1 MTTEKTEKK
10 AEKKERRIRRRE
22 KVLQTCR
29 DIIEFIPVVISAM
42 RYVNQMRQN
51 DERRN

>member
-1 MTTEKTEKK
+1 MTDKSEVKQER
-10 AEKKERRIRRRE
+10 KERRIRRRE

-42 RYVNQMRQN
+42 RYVNQMRRN
-51 DERRN
+51 DEHRN